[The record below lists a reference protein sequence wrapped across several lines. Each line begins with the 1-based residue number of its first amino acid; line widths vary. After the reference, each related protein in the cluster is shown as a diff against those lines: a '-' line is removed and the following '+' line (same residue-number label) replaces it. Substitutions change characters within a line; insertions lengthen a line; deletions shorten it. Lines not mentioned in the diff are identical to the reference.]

1 MRALT
6 TQISCFKAR
15 LGRKPYK
22 VSIEGCDTDLDLLK
36 PIVGDELHIYPLF
49 AGSAAQQG
57 QGKGSGFSWGMIAV
71 GAVLVAAAFIPGLN
85 VLVAGFLLSAG
96 AGLMLG
102 GVAQLLSPAPKA
114 DDPNS
119 TSSEASKYFGA
130 PGNTI
135 AIGTRI
141 PIIYGRAKVG
151 GHILSYDVRA
161 VDVSA

>member
-1 MRALT
+1 
-6 TQISCFKAR
+6 

-36 PIVGDELHIYPLF
+36 PITGNELHIYPLF
-49 AGSAAQQG
+49 AGAASQQG
-57 QGKGSGFSWGMIAV
+57 QGKGSGMSWGMIAV
-71 GAVLVAAAFIPGLN
+71 GAVLVVAALLIPGGGLIAA
-85 VLVAGFLLSAG
+85 LLLSTG

-119 TSSEASKYFGA
+119 QNSEASKYFGA

-141 PIIYGRAKVG
+141 PIIYGKAKVG

-161 VDVSA
+161 VDVSV